1 MSKKD
6 IDKQRLLL
14 LQARAGNT
22 RALDELMSD
31 LKPMVTTI
39 ARGYFLTNGDTADLI
54 QEGMIGLYKA
64 FLNYDLNSK
73 VSFDT
78 YASICIRRQ
87 MISAVRASL
96 SQKNQPLNQY
106 IGIGAQG
113 GLILESGD
121 PDLEYNTLKS
131 DELSPEERVMLVER
145 TRELKKRIKEALSD
159 FELEVLKKYLTG
171 ASYREIAKSLDKT
184 EKSIDNAIMR
194 IKNKLKF
201 LEEKNVSSTL

>member
-1 MSKKD
+1 M
-6 IDKQRLLL
+6 L
-14 LQARAGNT
+14 
-22 RALDELMSD
+22 
-31 LKPMVTTI
+31 
-39 ARGYFLTNGDTADLI
+39 
-54 QEGMIGLYKA
+54 
-64 FLNYDLNSK
+64 
-73 VSFDT
+73 
-78 YASICIRRQ
+78 ASV
-87 MISAVRASL
+87 VRASL

-113 GLILESGD
+113 GLILEGGD

-145 TRELKKRIKEALSD
+145 TRELKKRIKEVLSD